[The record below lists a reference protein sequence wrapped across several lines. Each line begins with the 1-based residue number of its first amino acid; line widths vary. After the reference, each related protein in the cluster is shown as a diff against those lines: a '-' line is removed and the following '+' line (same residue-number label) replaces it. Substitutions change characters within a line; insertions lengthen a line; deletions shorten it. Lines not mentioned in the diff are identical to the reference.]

1 MNVINPPQRVLT
13 HQRKI
18 IFLAGSIEMGTAKEW
33 QQQAIELFDSL
44 TPEEEKNDYLILN
57 PRRPDWD
64 SSWRQEFSDPQ
75 FYQQVKWEL
84 SSLQKADYV
93 LFYFD
98 PSTKS
103 PVSMLELGAFHH
115 KAIVICPDGFWRK
128 GNIDVFCD
136 EFDIMQLPDL
146 ASAVK
151 QIILSP
157 SLK

>member
-1 MNVINPPQRVLT
+1 MNVINPPQKVPT

-33 QQQAIELFDSL
+33 QQQAIELFNAL
-44 TPEEEKNDYLILN
+44 IPEGDKNDYLILN

-64 SSWRQEFSDPQ
+64 SSWKQAFEDPQ

-84 SSLQKADYV
+84 SSLQKATYV

-98 PSTKS
+98 PATKS
-103 PVSMLELGAFHH
+103 PVSMLELGAFHQ

-128 GNIDVFCD
+128 GNIDIFCD
-136 EFDIMQLPDL
+136 EFAIMQLPDL
-146 ASAVK
+146 ETAVK
-151 QIILSP
+151 QIISSP
-157 SLK
+157 YR